1 MQNTDRLQQLVALQ
15 TEMGLERQRCA
26 QDTERLAFLEKET
39 LRLTG
44 ELQRT
49 QRDYR
54 SVGENYRE
62 AVNRIAKL
70 EADIACAKADGL
82 VLTNRV
88 NALTRE
94 LEQKSE
100 ELEQTTEMLREHQV
114 QVELQGKQLQTR
126 EEEKR
131 VLQKQNEE
139 LNRYIQSEEKEKES
153 LQSVITEQEKEI
165 EKQKEQETLLRQ
177 EIADFVGY
185 VSFFDF
191 QKNALSLLQETVN
204 QIQEQYERPETHQS
218 NQTLNQLREE
228 NRKLMNKVEVRRKD
242 ERQLEIARKRMTNY
256 GLSTNDI
263 DVSGDEFVA
272 IRRLEEMLQELK
284 KVCEKSCH

>member
-1 MQNTDRLQQLVALQ
+1 MTEQQQEQLESLTSSLQAKEREIEQLKYDLIVSLFLLSHSQDCSTRLEAEKKERQEVVMQNTDRLQQLVALQ

-49 QRDYR
+49 QGDYR
-54 SVGENYRE
+54 SVEENYRE
-62 AVNRIAKL
+62 AV
-70 EADIACAKADGL
+70 CAKADGL

-100 ELEQTTEMLREHQV
+100 ELEQTTGMLREHQV

-191 QKNALSLLQETVN
+191 
-204 QIQEQYERPETHQS
+204 
-218 NQTLNQLREE
+218 
-228 NRKLMNKVEVRRKD
+228 
-242 ERQLEIARKRMTNY
+242 
-256 GLSTNDI
+256 
-263 DVSGDEFVA
+263 
-272 IRRLEEMLQELK
+272 
-284 KVCEKSCH
+284 

>member
-1 MQNTDRLQQLVALQ
+1 MKTKYFKLVSICLVSLFLLSHSQDCSTRLEAEKKERQEVVMQNTDRLQQLVALQ

-191 QKNALSLLQETVN
+191 
-204 QIQEQYERPETHQS
+204 
-218 NQTLNQLREE
+218 
-228 NRKLMNKVEVRRKD
+228 
-242 ERQLEIARKRMTNY
+242 
-256 GLSTNDI
+256 
-263 DVSGDEFVA
+263 
-272 IRRLEEMLQELK
+272 
-284 KVCEKSCH
+284 

>member
-1 MQNTDRLQQLVALQ
+1 MTEQQQEQLESLTSSLQAKEREIEQLKYDLIVSLFLLSHSQDCSTRLEAEKKERQEVVMQNTDRLQQLVALQ

-100 ELEQTTEMLREHQV
+100 ELEQTTGMLREHQV

-165 EKQKEQETLLRQ
+165 EKRNEQETLLRQ

-191 QKNALSLLQETVN
+191 
-204 QIQEQYERPETHQS
+204 
-218 NQTLNQLREE
+218 
-228 NRKLMNKVEVRRKD
+228 
-242 ERQLEIARKRMTNY
+242 
-256 GLSTNDI
+256 
-263 DVSGDEFVA
+263 
-272 IRRLEEMLQELK
+272 
-284 KVCEKSCH
+284 

>member
-1 MQNTDRLQQLVALQ
+1 MTEQQQEQLESLTSSLQAKEREIEQLKYDLIVSLFLLSHSQDCSTRLEAEKKERQGGGIQQLVALQ

-100 ELEQTTEMLREHQV
+100 ELEQTTGMLREHQV

-165 EKQKEQETLLRQ
+165 EKRKEQETLLRQ

-191 QKNALSLLQETVN
+191 
-204 QIQEQYERPETHQS
+204 
-218 NQTLNQLREE
+218 
-228 NRKLMNKVEVRRKD
+228 
-242 ERQLEIARKRMTNY
+242 
-256 GLSTNDI
+256 
-263 DVSGDEFVA
+263 
-272 IRRLEEMLQELK
+272 
-284 KVCEKSCH
+284 